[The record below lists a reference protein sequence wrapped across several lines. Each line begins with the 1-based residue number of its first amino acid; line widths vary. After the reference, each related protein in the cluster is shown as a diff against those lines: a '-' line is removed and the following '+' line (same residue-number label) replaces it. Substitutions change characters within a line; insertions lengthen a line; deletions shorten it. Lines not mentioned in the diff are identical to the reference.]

1 MSVVRLGTNSKA
13 EETKDLEQRIAR
25 ISKLTVRQRIAWDR
39 KLDCRAYRRIS
50 ALPPSFFRIKGLHTL
65 LIPRNELTVIPPAI
79 RHLSTLAYLDVSNN
93 SLTELPHELGE
104 LPLQFLN
111 ISYNKLTW
119 LPASIM
125 ERHPNLS
132 LEAMCN
138 PWQRDGD
145 PVVRVK
151 RPRMSTLFELCCN
164 ALAANEPLFHSVTT
178 APDYGALVPLHIRD
192 YLVGASPSTGNPPH
206 DDDGDDGGD
215 GDAEVGADDEKT
227 GGRGR
232 KACSHCGKVFYG
244 KAPIVRAYPRTLR
257 TARYGENVRLV
268 GMYCSLTCGR
278 VRNVNGAIIPF
289 A

>member
-25 ISKLTVRQRIAWDR
+25 VSKLTVRQRIAWDR

-50 ALPPSFFRIKGLHTL
+50 ALPASFYRIKGLHTL

-206 DDDGDDGGD
+206 DDGDDGGD
-215 GDAEVGADDEKT
+215 GDAEVGADDERT